1 VLKMQ
6 LIREMELRIAE
17 ESDLVLCMQNIRHL
31 NDQLELKKQELKTL
45 TEVAEPVANLF
56 EPKRPGVEARPLVDR
71 LKDTPEKLKAYL
83 QRLRKSIPQQVLSF
97 VRSFYP
103 KANLNVVADGVAGDC
118 TDDKLKTIMEEV
130 EPIADRVAQHISLK

>member
-1 VLKMQ
+1 MA
-6 LIREMELRIAE
+6 EL
-17 ESDLVLCMQNIRHL
+17 
-31 NDQLELKKQELKTL
+31 
-45 TEVAEPVANLF
+45 VANLF
-56 EPKRPGVEARPLVDR
+56 VPRRVGVEVRPLMDWLR
-71 LKDTPEKLKAYL
+71 DTPGKLKAYL

-97 VRSFYP
+97 VRYFYP